1 MEDTVIRCDMDK
13 VETDAKHIL
22 NQLGS
27 LSSYLTGM
35 DASVEK
41 DSCFNLPLEIMR
53 KAMAFDVSVL
63 YEVSNVV
70 DNWLIL
76 EITRVFDPIGY
87 RSDLVEGETL
97 VLDMDNPEGIYINE
111 VKAFKSRKI
120 SHINV
125 PNQGCDMMGFVYLP
139 ESLGGGYL
147 FGGDYCGQESGV
159 RDYEASVCEIMC
171 NLLSTIL
178 VKTQLEQLAVYD
190 SLTGL
195 NNSRSIKEEVS
206 RICNRFGRKAGAV
219 ATIVLCDIDH
229 FKVVNDTYGHIQ
241 GDLIIKEVG
250 EILSSSMRKHFDV
263 AGRYGGEEFLLVLDE
278 TQDSETFEIVERIRK
293 KIEAHSFGKTDKAG
307 KPIPGESLH
316 ITLSFGI
323 SENRADS
330 DPCDALEWVG
340 RADRALYRSKH
351 DGRNRT
357 TLWSDSLD
365 EESGPTN
372 VKQTDCLVT
381 A

>member
-1 MEDTVIRCDMDK
+1 MEDTVTRCDMDK
-13 VETDAKHIL
+13 AETDAKHIL

-35 DASVEK
+35 GASAEK

-87 RSDLVEGETL
+87 RSDLKEGEKL
-97 VLDMDNPEGIYINE
+97 ILDMDNPEGIYINE
-111 VKAFKSRKI
+111 VKAYQSRKI

-171 NLLSTIL
+171 NFLSTIL
-178 VKTQLEQLAVYD
+178 IKTQLEQLAIFD

-206 RICNRFGRKAGAV
+206 RICNRFDRKTGAV
-219 ATIVLCDIDH
+219 ATIALCDIDH
-229 FKVVNDTYGHIQ
+229 FKAVNDTYGHIQ
-241 GDLIIKEVG
+241 GDLILKEVG
-250 EILSSSMRKHFDV
+250 EILSSSMRKDFDV
-263 AGRYGGEEFLLVLDE
+263 AGRYGGEEFLLVLDG
-278 TQDSETFEIVERIRK
+278 TQDSDTLDIIERIRR
-293 KIEAHSFGKTDKAG
+293 KIEGHAFGKADKAG
-307 KPIPGESLH
+307 NPIPGESLR
-316 ITLSFGI
+316 ITMSFGI
-323 SENRADS
+323 AENRS
-330 DPCDALEWVG
+330 EPEPCDALEWIS
-340 RADRALYRSKH
+340 RADRALYRSKR

-357 TLWSDSLD
+357 TLWGEALD
-365 EESGPTN
+365 NE
-372 VKQTDCLVT
+372 DCQDCQET

>member
-1 MEDTVIRCDMDK
+1 MIRSDMDK

-27 LSSYLTGM
+27 LSSYLTGV
-35 DASVEK
+35 DARVEREA
-41 DSCFNLPLEIMR
+41 CFTLPLDIMR
-53 KAMAFDVSVL
+53 KAMSFDVSVL

-76 EITRVFDPIGY
+76 EVTRVFDPLGY
-87 RSDLVEGETL
+87 RSDLTEGEKL

-111 VKAFKSRKI
+111 VRAFMSRQI

-171 NLLSTIL
+171 NFLSTIL
-178 VKTQLEQLAVYD
+178 VKSQLEQLAVYD
-190 SLTGL
+190 GLTGL
-195 NNSRSIKEEVS
+195 ANSRSIKGEVA
-206 RICNRFGRKAGAV
+206 RICHRFDRKAGAV
-219 ATIVLCDIDH
+219 ASIALCDIDH
-229 FKVVNDTYGHIQ
+229 FKAVNDTYGHIQ
-241 GDLIIKEVG
+241 GDLILKEVG
-250 EILSSSMRKHFDV
+250 EILSSSMRKDFDV

-278 TQDSETFEIVERIRK
+278 AKSSDALEIIERIRR
-293 KIEAHSFGKTDKAG
+293 KIAAHAFGKTDKAG
-307 KPIPGESLH
+307 KPVPGESLH

-323 SENRADS
+323 AENRAGS
-330 DPCDALEWVG
+330 GSCDALAWIA

-351 DGRNRT
+351 EGRNRT

-365 EESGPTN
+365 EDGGLDK
-372 VKQTDCLVT
+372 VKRMDCGMT

>member
-1 MEDTVIRCDMDK
+1 MTRSDMDK
-13 VETDAKHIL
+13 AETDAKHIL

-35 DASVEK
+35 DASSEK

-87 RSDLVEGETL
+87 RSDLKEGEKL
-97 VLDMDNPEGIYINE
+97 ILDMDNPEGIYINE

-171 NLLSTIL
+171 NFLSTIL
-178 VKTQLEQLAVYD
+178 IKTQLEQLAVFD

-195 NNSRSIKEEVS
+195 NNSRSIKEEVA
-206 RICNRFGRKAGAV
+206 RICNRFDRKTGAV
-219 ATIVLCDIDH
+219 ATIALCDIDH
-229 FKVVNDTYGHIQ
+229 FKAVNDTYGHIQ
-241 GDLIIKEVG
+241 GDLILKEVG
-250 EILSSSMRKHFDV
+250 EILSSSMRKDFDV
-263 AGRYGGEEFLLVLDE
+263 AGRYGGEEFLLVLDG
-278 TQDSETFEIVERIRK
+278 TQDSDTLEIIERIRR
-293 KIEAHSFGKTDKAG
+293 KIEGHTFGKADKAG
-307 KPIPGESLH
+307 NAIPGESLH
-316 ITLSFGI
+316 ITMSFGI
-323 SENRADS
+323 AENRS
-330 DPCDALEWVG
+330 EPEPCDALEWIS

-351 DGRNRT
+351 EGRNRT
-357 TLWSDSLD
+357 TLWGEALD
-365 EESGPTN
+365 NETC
-372 VKQTDCLVT
+372 QDCLES

>member
-1 MEDTVIRCDMDK
+1 MTRCDMDK
-13 VETDAKHIL
+13 AETDAKHIL

-35 DASVEK
+35 DAMAEK

-87 RSDLVEGETL
+87 RSDLKEGEKL
-97 VLDMDNPEGIYINE
+97 ILDMDNPEGIYINE

-171 NLLSTIL
+171 NFLSTIL
-178 VKTQLEQLAVYD
+178 IKTQLEQLAVFD

-195 NNSRSIKEEVS
+195 NNSRSIKEEVA
-206 RICNRFGRKAGAV
+206 RICNRFDRKTGAV
-219 ATIVLCDIDH
+219 ATIALCDIDH
-229 FKVVNDTYGHIQ
+229 FKAVNDTYGHIQ
-241 GDLIIKEVG
+241 GDLILKEVG
-250 EILSSSMRKHFDV
+250 EILSSSMRKDFDV
-263 AGRYGGEEFLLVLDE
+263 AGRYGGEEFLLVLDG
-278 TQDSETFEIVERIRK
+278 TQDSDTLEIIERIRR
-293 KIEAHSFGKTDKAG
+293 KIEDHAFGKADKAG
-307 KPIPGESLH
+307 NAIPGESLH
-316 ITLSFGI
+316 ITMSFGI
-323 SENRADS
+323 AENRS
-330 DPCDALEWVG
+330 EPEPCDALEWIS

-351 DGRNRT
+351 EGRNRT
-357 TLWSDSLD
+357 TLWGEALD
-365 EESGPTN
+365 NETCLES
-372 VKQTDCLVT
+372 

>member
-1 MEDTVIRCDMDK
+1 MDK
-13 VETDAKHIL
+13 AETDAKHVL

-27 LSSYLTGM
+27 LSSYLTSM
-35 DASVEK
+35 DASMDR

-76 EITRVFDPIGY
+76 EITRVFDPDGY
-87 RSDLVEGETL
+87 RSDLREGEKL
-97 VLDMDNPEGIYINE
+97 ILDMDNPEGIYINE
-111 VKAFKSRKI
+111 IKAFTSRKI

-147 FGGDYCGQESGV
+147 FGGDYCGEESGV

-171 NLLSTIL
+171 NFLSTLL

-195 NNSRSIKEEVS
+195 NNSRSIKEEVA
-206 RICNRFGRKAGAV
+206 RICNRFGRKIGSV

-229 FKVVNDTYGHIQ
+229 FKAVNDTYGHIQ

-278 TQDSETFEIVERIRK
+278 TESSGTFKIVERIRK
-293 KIEAHSFGKTDKAG
+293 KIEAHSFGKTDHTG
-307 KPIPGESLH
+307 KPIPGESLN

-323 SENRADS
+323 AENRADS
-330 DPCDALEWVG
+330 DPCDALEWIG
-340 RADRALYRSKH
+340 RSDRALYRSKH

-357 TLWSDSLD
+357 TLWSDALD
-365 EESGPTN
+365 
-372 VKQTDCLVT
+372 
-381 A
+381 